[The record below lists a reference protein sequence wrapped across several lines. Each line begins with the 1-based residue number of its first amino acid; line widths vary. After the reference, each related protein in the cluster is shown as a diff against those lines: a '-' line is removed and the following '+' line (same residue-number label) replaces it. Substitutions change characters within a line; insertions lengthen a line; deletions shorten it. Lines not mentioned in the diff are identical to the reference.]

1 MQEKKKPEV
10 IVGDEREEVCIRN
23 AGDGKVILVA
33 GQHYMRDV
41 SLGLLRSIHHAAG
54 AYLALAE

>member
-23 AGDGKVILVA
+23 AGDGNAVLVA
-33 GQHYMRDV
+33 GQYYMRDI

-54 AYLALAE
+54 AYLALVK